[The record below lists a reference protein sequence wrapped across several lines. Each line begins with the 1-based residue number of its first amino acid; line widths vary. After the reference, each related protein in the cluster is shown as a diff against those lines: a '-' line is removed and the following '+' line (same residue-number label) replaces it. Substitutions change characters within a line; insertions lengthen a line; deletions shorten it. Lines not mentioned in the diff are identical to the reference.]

1 MKTIVYYNNGK
12 KYTINHSYIS
22 TFEWDGNDVEIEGEI
37 TTPCSIWEWW
47 KTTLVDVK
55 YIEHIDK
62 ENGVVYTYFNPNINT
77 VVDVKVIS
85 VNQKVKQNR
94 GKQ

>member
-1 MKTIVYYNNGK
+1 MKTTVHYNNGK
-12 KYTINHSYIS
+12 KYTINNSYIS
-22 TFEWDGNDVEIEGEI
+22 SFEWNGNDIVVDGEI
-37 TTPCSIWEWW
+37 HTSCGTWDWW
-47 KTTLVDVK
+47 KTTLVGVK

-77 VVDVKVIS
+77 VVDVEVIS

-94 GKQ
+94 KHQ

>member
-1 MKTIVYYNNGK
+1 MKTIVQYNNGK
-12 KYTINHSYIS
+12 KYTINNSYIS
-22 TFEWDGNDVEIEGEI
+22 SFEWNGSDVDIDGEI
-37 TTPCSIWEWW
+37 TTSHGIWEWW

-62 ENGVVYTYFNPNINT
+62 ENGVVYTYFNPNIKT
-77 VVDVKVIS
+77 IVDVKVIS

-94 GKQ
+94 KHQ